1 MTTAKRNRALAALES
16 LGLPAASKELTPLT
30 GLNEQTVY
38 RYMRRLV
45 EENKAHIAYTK
56 IPDRGGPAENFYL
69 PGPMPAGYEAT
80 RKAASEEELKRR
92 AAVRKAK
99 ALIRSREF
107 KRRKRLEEKIKGL
120 PDDDSMWID
129 PNFKPKPSPL
139 SEPFEQ
145 LESVWYSIF
154 KGENHA
160 TSA

>member
-1 MTTAKRNRALAALES
+1 LEDDVTTAKRNRALVALES
-16 LGLPAASKELTPLT
+16 LARPAASKELIPLT
-30 GLNEQTVY
+30 GLNGQTVY

-45 EENKAHIAYTK
+45 EENKAYVAYTK

-92 AAVRKAK
+92 AAARKAK
-99 ALIRSREF
+99 ALVYSREF
-107 KRRKRLEEKIKGL
+107 KRRKRLI
-120 PDDDSMWID
+120 
-129 PNFKPKPSPL
+129 FTPKPSPL

-145 LESVWYSIF
+145 LEGVWYSIF